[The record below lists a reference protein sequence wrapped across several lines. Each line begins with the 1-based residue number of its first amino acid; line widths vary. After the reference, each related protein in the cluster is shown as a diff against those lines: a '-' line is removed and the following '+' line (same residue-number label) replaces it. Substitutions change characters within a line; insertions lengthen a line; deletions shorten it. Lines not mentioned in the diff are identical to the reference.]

1 MEIVDNDKIKS
12 IMYDVS
18 KKNILP
24 FFRNLKS
31 NQINYKN
38 NKDIVTSIDIEVE
51 NYLNKTLPQLIKK
64 SNFIG
69 EELYFKNPS
78 ILDNYNKSEY
88 CWTVDPID
96 GTSNFVN
103 GKKKFAIMIA
113 LTFKK
118 NIIQSWIYKPLTEDL
133 MYATNKKGT
142 YINGHKVFKIKNK
155 KIVNST
161 GSISFK
167 YWNKKDQNT
176 IYILRNNFKKINSYG
191 SIGCEYFDIVL
202 GKRDFTILS
211 KLSPWDHIPGVLL
224 VRESGGADCHFDK
237 KRYKFNKKCKNL
249 IVSNSKTLNLEIIKK
264 IKEINHDYK

>member
-1 MEIVDNDKIKS
+1 MEIVDKDKIKS

-24 FFRNLKS
+24 YFRNLKS

-51 NYLNKTLPQLIKK
+51 NYLNKTLSQLIKK

-103 GKKKFAIMIA
+103 GKKKFAIMI
-113 LTFKK
+113 TFKK
-118 NIIQSWIYKPLTEDL
+118 KYYSILDL
-133 MYATNKKGT
+133 
-142 YINGHKVFKIKNK
+142 
-155 KIVNST
+155 
-161 GSISFK
+161 
-167 YWNKKDQNT
+167 
-176 IYILRNNFKKINSYG
+176 
-191 SIGCEYFDIVL
+191 
-202 GKRDFTILS
+202 
-211 KLSPWDHIPGVLL
+211 
-224 VRESGGADCHFDK
+224 
-237 KRYKFNKKCKNL
+237 
-249 IVSNSKTLNLEIIKK
+249 
-264 IKEINHDYK
+264 

>member
-1 MEIVDNDKIKS
+1 MIQKIDLKTRKILHKVHLNRIKNRKGLNRVS
-12 IMYDVS
+12 NYISTKTLKVKKYFFKGKICGEFGAGSHGGGGLNVLKLGAGFVHLLDVN
-18 KKNILP
+18 KNIKVGIDK
-24 FFRNLKS
+24 NL
-31 NQINYKN
+31 
-38 NKDIVTSIDIEVE
+38 
-51 NYLNKTLPQLIKK
+51 
-64 SNFIG
+64 
-69 EELYFKNPS
+69 
-78 ILDNYNKSEY
+78 
-88 CWTVDPID
+88 
-96 GTSNFVN
+96 
-103 GKKKFAIMIA
+103 KKFAIMIA

-176 IYILRNNFKKINSYG
+176 IYILKNNFKKINSYG

-264 IKEINHDYK
+264 IEEINHDYK